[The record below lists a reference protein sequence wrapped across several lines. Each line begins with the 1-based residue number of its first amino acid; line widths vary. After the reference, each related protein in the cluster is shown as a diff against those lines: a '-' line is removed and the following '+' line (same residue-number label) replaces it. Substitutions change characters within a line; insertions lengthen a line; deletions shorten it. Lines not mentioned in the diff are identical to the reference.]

1 MNSTENLVRCVMAV
15 TVDGKIAS
23 RDREAAHFGG
33 PADQRLLR
41 EQIAWADAL
50 LMAAGTLRAYGGTF
64 EVCRTD
70 LIEQRRV
77 NRQKPQP
84 TSVIVSKSL
93 HIPPDLHFFTKQRIP
108 RIIATTES
116 QESAAREQF
125 RDRADVIARGVNSV
139 DIAAVMDELRA
150 RGMRRILLLG
160 GGELNFA
167 CVSAKLVDELFVT
180 VSPLLYGGC
189 DAPTLLGG
197 KGFSAKDA
205 VRLTLISYE
214 TIDGEVFLR
223 YCVDK

>member
-1 MNSTENLVRCVMAV
+1 
-15 TVDGKIAS
+15 
-23 RDREAAHFGG
+23 
-33 PADQRLLR
+33 
-41 EQIAWADAL
+41 
-50 LMAAGTLRAYGGTF
+50 
-64 EVCRTD
+64 
-70 LIEQRRV
+70 
-77 NRQKPQP
+77 
-84 TSVIVSKSL
+84 
-93 HIPPDLHFFTKQRIP
+93 
-108 RIIATTES
+108 
-116 QESAAREQF
+116 
-125 RDRADVIARGVNSV
+125 
-139 DIAAVMDELRA
+139 
-150 RGMRRILLLG
+150 MRRILLLG